1 MTGAAAAT
9 RSEEWGAQDAVV
21 RFGRRVALDGV
32 SLTATPGRVVAVVGG
47 DGAGKT
53 TLLRLLAGRVRPE
66 SGTVRVPPRRELG
79 YLPATAGVWG
89 DLTVRQNIDFA
100 AAAYRMPRE
109 EAAPRGAELLAAAGL
124 AEAVDRLASRLSGGM
139 RRKLGFVM
147 AILPR
152 PRLVV
157 LDEPSTGVDPVSRV
171 ELWRLIAR
179 SAAEGAAVV
188 FATTYPDEAERAE
201 QVLALDAGRP
211 QPWDEVRALARQA
224 PPAPRSVRAAGGEPP
239 AAPLVRGT
247 GIVRAFGPHR
257 AVDGV
262 DIEVRAGEVV
272 GLIGANGA
280 GKTTLLR
287 ILLGL
292 DRSDTG
298 EISVLGSSPA
308 RFDRAALGYVP
319 QGLGLW
325 STLTPAEN
333 AEFVGQEYGVPRE
346 CRGLPAGFEAAVRQ
360 RVEELDLGRQRR
372 LAFDLA
378 VQHRPRLLVLDEP
391 TSGVSVRARA
401 GLWQRIHAEAARG
414 AGVIVTTHYLQ
425 EAAQCTRLVLLSR
438 GRVAAR
444 GTVAD
449 VVAGLRA
456 VRVSGARW
464 AEAFTAL
471 DAAGIPVMLD
481 GTAVR
486 AAGADADAVSR
497 LLDAAGVAAE
507 VAPVPATLEEA
518 LVLVERGEH

>member
-1 MTGAAAAT
+1 MTAAAT
-9 RSEEWGAQDAVV
+9 RSETWGAQDAVV

-66 SGTVRVPPRRELG
+66 SGTVRVPPRRALG

-109 EAAPRGAELLAAAGL
+109 EAAQRGAELLAAAGL
-124 AEAVDRLASRLSGGM
+124 AETGDRPASRLSGGM

-171 ELWRLIAR
+171 DLWRMIAR

-188 FATTYPDEAERAE
+188 LATTYPDEAERAE

-224 PPAPRSVRAAGGEPP
+224 PAAPQPAVSGESL

-247 GIVRAFGPHR
+247 GIVRAFGSHR

-319 QGLGLW
+319 PGLGLW

-360 RVEELDLGRQRR
+360 RVGELDLGRQRR

-444 GTVAD
+444 GTVTD

-497 LLDAAGVAAE
+497 ILDAAGVAAE